1 VSKSK
6 KLSLEN
12 ATSTQNVPTPQA
24 ESKTNLTANP
34 SAIQQ
39 TTQFQPALSSYVN
52 TMTSPFNLAGY
63 QNFQQT
69 QPNQVHLSPQF
80 QSLSVSSFLSQSPQL
95 TMLTPPQQQQQSPTF
110 VQYPQAIQFQPQIQH
125 YGQILQPAP
134 QQQQQQIQFPQFYQ
148 PQAQLQLQPKP
159 AEYTNMM
166 NGVAFPQNMN
176 GPQVYMNPQQMFI
189 YQNYYQQQQQQ
200 QQQHIQIQ
208 HQQIQPIIQLQQ
220 ASLNQ
225 KFTLPPGNT

>member
-1 VSKSK
+1 MSKSK

-12 ATSTQNVPTPQA
+12 ATSTQNVSTPQA
-24 ESKTNLTANP
+24 ESKTNLTTNP

-39 TTQFQPALSSYVN
+39 TTQFQPALNSYVN
-52 TMTSPFNLAGY
+52 TMATPFNLAGY

-80 QSLSVSSFLSQSPQL
+80 QSFLSQTPQL
-95 TMLTPPQQQQQSPTF
+95 TMLTSPQQQQQQSPTF

-125 YGQILQPAP
+125 YGQILQPP
-134 QQQQQQIQFPQFYQ
+134 PPQQQQQQQIQFPQFYQ

-159 AEYTNMM
+159 VEYTNMT
-166 NGVAFPQNMN
+166 NGAAFPQNMN
-176 GPQVYMNPQQMFI
+176 GSQVYMNPQQMFI
-189 YQNYYQQQQQQ
+189 YQNYYQQQQQ

-220 ASLNQ
+220 ASLNNQ